1 MILSLNSLHMKMKKR
16 MRMSSSDLGVQFEG
30 VSGLSNYWTNIPSMI
45 MGING
50 DGALST
56 ETGVP
61 LGTPSEEITAKVGGG
76 VKKADNVSDQL
87 PASTS
92 GMSQGGTAAS

>member
-1 MILSLNSLHMKMKKR
+1 
-16 MRMSSSDLGVQFEG
+16 MSSSTLGIQFQG
-30 VSGLSNYWTNIPSMI
+30 ISGLSNYWTNIPSMI

-56 ETGVP
+56 QTGVP
-61 LGTPSEEITAKVGGG
+61 LGTPSEEILAKVGGG
-76 VKKADNVSDQL
+76 VKKADDFSGQT
-87 PASTS
+87 PATTS

>member
-1 MILSLNSLHMKMKKR
+1 
-16 MRMSSSDLGVQFEG
+16 MSSSNLGVQFQG
-30 VSGLSNYWTNIPSMI
+30 VSGLVQYWTNIPSMI

-50 DGALST
+50 GGALST
-56 ETGVP
+56 TTGVP
-61 LGTPSEEITAKVGGG
+61 LGTPSEEILAKIGGG

-92 GMSQGGTAAS
+92 GMSQGGTVPS